1 MRRETECKWNRERK
15 TEGVR
20 QEKEKGGSRRK
31 QKAGEG
37 GGEVSGDSKA
47 EKLHFDGGKL
57 NQVSSEDL
65 GAERQI
71 ETVMSA
77 RRDYYRLCVCAT

>member
-1 MRRETECKWNRERK
+1 MASK
-15 TEGVR
+15 
-20 QEKEKGGSRRK
+20 EKEKGGSRRK
-31 QKAGEG
+31 QKAGEGG